1 MRFILKKF
9 SLGITVAAL
18 SVVCLSAATKMAEAG
33 GIPYVVIAPHEYQ
46 LPVGDDIPEKGQTL
60 LLSYN
65 FFRDDSQGFKGK
77 DTNGHSSVRNTV
89 ATVNKLAHIFKIDGI
104 DNVGFL
110 WEAVAGYANATMKDD
125 NSVSGMLDPQTG
137 LVVWTK
143 PTKNWVTCLEY
154 WMHIPFGDN
163 ELSAHSWDHDFT
175 FMTNYVLGNFTFDG
189 DIGYKVRGDYK
200 HGGEHRKQKDTVFAN
215 VVFAYKFMNQV
226 EPFVK
231 LDYQSTGNSS
241 DKDTGDIVVHSNNEL
256 AYGVGNQFQIT
267 KRLSFA
273 AWYEQGI
280 TGKNTTK
287 TKAGMFRAIWSF

>member
-1 MRFILKKF
+1 MRFTLKKL
-9 SLGITVAAL
+9 SLSIAVAAL
-18 SVVCLSAATKMAEAG
+18 SGICLSGTMNRAEAG
-33 GIPYVVIAPHEYQ
+33 NIPYVVIAPHEYQ
-46 LPVGDDIPEKGQTL
+46 LPVGDDIPKGGTTL

-65 FFRDDSQGFKGK
+65 FYREDGK
-77 DTNGHSSVRNTV
+77 AFNGTSNSRSTV

-110 WEAVAGYANATMKDD
+110 WEAVAGYANTTTKDN
-125 NSVSGMLDPQTG
+125 NSASGMLDPQTG

-189 DIGYKVRGDYK
+189 DVGIKIRGDYK
-200 HGGEHRKQKDTVFAN
+200 HGGVHAKQGDTLFANTVFT
-215 VVFAYKFMNQV
+215 YKFIKQV
-226 EPFVK
+226 EPFLK
-231 LDYQSTGNSS
+231 LDYQNTGLST
-241 DKDTGDIVVHSNNEL
+241 DKDTGDTFSNSNDEL
-256 AYGVGNQFQIT
+256 AYGVGNQFYIT
-267 KRLSFA
+267 DRLSFA

-280 TGKNTTK
+280 MGRNTTK
-287 TKAGMFRAIWSF
+287 TKAGMFRAIWTF